1 MGSGYFSIAHS
12 RQVRG
17 LAISVC
23 GHCRSYFLFVKL
35 RSNNVRENVLQIQDL
50 HITFGQGGREVRAV
64 RGVTFDVRAGEVLGL
79 VGESGCGKST
89 VGLAAMGFIAPSGR
103 VVQGKILYQGQ
114 DVTTLSFQELQKMR
128 GREIAMVFQNP
139 LTSLNPSMRIG
150 EQIMEVLRTHLR
162 FDDRRARE
170 HTAQLIESV
179 NLPDPFEVMERYP
192 HELSGG
198 QQQRIVIAMGL
209 ACDPAVLILDE
220 PTTGL
225 DVTTEATILDLIAE
239 LKDKIN
245 SAILYITHN
254 LGVIARVCDRIV
266 VMYAGEVAEQATV
279 RELFET
285 PRHPYTVGLLHAVP
299 DLTKVGEPLLPI
311 PGQLP
316 RPGSYPA
323 GCAFAPRCSYATE
336 ICTQEDPGLQEV
348 GADHEVR
355 CRYWQ
360 KVSKEQVRSVG
371 LPVTVPELSSDSEP
385 ILEIDE
391 LKKYFVRQLGILPW
405 SKKQRV
411 LRAVDGVSL
420 EIAPGETLA
429 LVGESGCGKSTLAN
443 CIIGLQEPTSGVIR
457 LDGRPLEPLARQRTR
472 ERRQQV
478 QIVFQNPDS
487 SLNPSHT
494 VYQIVSRPLKMF
506 RRHEL
511 KGTLRQ
517 EAQKILEQVN
527 LHESYLDRYPSQLS
541 GGEKQRV
548 GIARALAAGPEI
560 IVCDEPVSALDVS
573 VRATVLNLLR
583 ELQESHGYSYLF
595 VSHDLSVV
603 RYLSHRVLV
612 MYLGHVMEIGPTAKV
627 FEPPY
632 HPYTEAL
639 YSAIPLPDPF
649 VEQKRIRLT
658 GRVPSAANPPSGCP
672 FQTRCP
678 RKIGA
683 ICEQELP
690 PLQDA
695 GDGHLIRCHIPV
707 RALAMIEPVFK
718 EQRAEGEPSM
728 HEPISSREEGALSP
742 SSGTE

>member
-1 MGSGYFSIAHS
+1 MPSLRLSAVVAHS
-12 RQVRG
+12 FLIIGKFR
-17 LAISVC
+17 SVMM
-23 GHCRSYFLFVKL
+23 G
-35 RSNNVRENVLQIQDL
+35 ENVLQVQDL
-50 HITFGQGGREVRAV
+50 HITFGTGPQEVRAV
-64 RGVTFDVRAGEVLGL
+64 RGVTFAVRAGEVLGL

-89 VGLAAMGFIAPSGR
+89 VGLAAMGFIAPGGR
-103 VVQGKILYQGQ
+103 VVQGQILYQGR
-114 DVTTLSFQELQKMR
+114 DVTSLSFKELQNIR

-139 LTSLNPSMRIG
+139 LTSLNPSIRIG
-150 EQIMEVLRTHLR
+150 EQIMEVLRIHLG
-162 FDDRRARE
+162 FDDQRARE
-170 HTAQLIESV
+170 RTAQLIESV

-239 LKDKIN
+239 LKEKIN

-266 VMYAGEVAEQATV
+266 VMYAGEVAEQAPV
-279 RELFET
+279 RELFEI

-316 RPGSYPA
+316 RPGSYPV
-323 GCAFAPRCSYATE
+323 GCAFTPRCSYATE
-336 ICTQEDPGLQEV
+336 VCHAEDPGLQPV
-348 GADHEVR
+348 GVDHEAR

-360 KVSKEQVRSVG
+360 SVSKEQMRLIQTPIAAPEVSREVE
-371 LPVTVPELSSDSEP
+371 PV
-385 ILEIDE
+385 LEIDQ
-391 LKKYFVRQLGILPW
+391 LKKYFVRHLGLLPW
-405 SKKQRV
+405 SKKKRV

-420 EIAPGETLA
+420 EIHPGETLA

-443 CIIGLQEPTSGVIR
+443 CISGLEEPTSGVIS
-457 LDGRPLEPLARQRTR
+457 LHGRPLEPLARQRTR

-487 SLNPSHT
+487 SLNPAQT
-494 VYQIVSRPLKMF
+494 IFQIVSRPLKMF
-506 RRHEL
+506 RKHEL
-511 KGTLRQ
+511 TGTLR
-517 EAQKILEQVN
+517 EESQKILEQVN

-548 GIARALAAGPEI
+548 GIARALAADPEV

-583 ELQESHGYSYLF
+583 ELQEVHGYSYLF

-612 MYLGHVMEIGPTAKV
+612 MYLGHVMEIGPTSKV
-627 FEPPY
+627 FDPPY

-639 YSAIPLPDPF
+639 YSAIPLPDPL
-649 VEQKRIRLT
+649 VEQKQIRLT

-690 PLQDA
+690 PLQDV
-695 GDGHLIRCHIPV
+695 GGGHFIRCHIPV
-707 RALAMIEPVFK
+707 RELAMIEPVFK
-718 EQRAEGEPSM
+718 ERQAE
-728 HEPISSREEGALSP
+728 EESVAANLSKPVVTEAPSP
-742 SSGTE
+742 SGDAE

>member
-1 MGSGYFSIAHS
+1 MG
-12 RQVRG
+12 
-17 LAISVC
+17 
-23 GHCRSYFLFVKL
+23 
-35 RSNNVRENVLQIQDL
+35 ENVLQIQDL
-50 HITFGQGGREVRAV
+50 HITFGTGSREIRAV
-64 RGVTFDVRAGEVLGL
+64 RGVSFDVRAGEVLGL

-89 VGLAAMGFIAPSGR
+89 VGLAAMGYIAPGGR
-103 VVQGKILYQGQ
+103 VVQGQILYQGR
-114 DVTTLSFQELQKMR
+114 DVTSLSFKELQKIR

-139 LTSLNPSMRIG
+139 LTSLNPSIRIG
-150 EQIMEVLRTHLR
+150 EQIMEVLRTHLK
-162 FDDRRARE
+162 FDEQLARE
-170 HTAQLIESV
+170 RTAELIESV
-179 NLPDPFEVMERYP
+179 NLPDPYEVMERYP

-239 LKDKIN
+239 LKEKIN

-266 VMYAGEVAEQATV
+266 VMYAGEVAEQAPV
-279 RELFET
+279 RELFES
-285 PRHPYTVGLLHAVP
+285 PRHPYAVGLLHAVP

-316 RPGSYPA
+316 RPGNYPA

-336 ICTQEDPGLQEV
+336 VCHAEDPGLRPISV
-348 GADHEVR
+348 DHEAR

-360 KVSKEQVRSVG
+360 SVSKEQVRAVE
-371 LPVTVPELSSDSEP
+371 LPAIVPELREAGEP
-385 ILEIDE
+385 ILEVDE
-391 LKKYFVRQLGILPW
+391 LTKYFVRRLGILPW
-405 SKKQRV
+405 SKKKRV

-420 EIAPGETLA
+420 EIHPGETLA

-443 CIIGLQEPTSGVIR
+443 CIIGLQEPTSGVIS
-457 LDGRPLEPLARQRTR
+457 LHGRPLEPLARQRTR

-487 SLNPSHT
+487 SLNPAQT

-511 KGTLRQ
+511 TGTLRQ
-517 EAQKILEQVN
+517 ETRKILEQVN

-548 GIARALAAGPEI
+548 GIARALAAGPDV

-583 ELQESHGYSYLF
+583 ELQEAHGYSYLF

-612 MYLGHVMEIGPTAKV
+612 MYLGHVMEIGPTTKV
-627 FEPPY
+627 FKPPY

-639 YSAIPLPDPF
+639 YSAIPLPDPL

-695 GDGHLIRCHIPV
+695 GDGHFIRCHIPV
-707 RALAMIEPVFK
+707 RELAMIEPVFK
-718 EQRAEGEPSM
+718 EQWVEEEAVAGELVGP
-728 HEPISSREEGALSP
+728 HEEKSLSP
-742 SSGTE
+742 SSGSE